1 MGKTDYDVIVIGGG
15 STGTAVVRDCAM
27 RGLRTLL
34 LERDDIASATVG
46 TCAGM
51 ISSGFKYYNEPEFM
65 DMCTEEV
72 VYLRKIARH
81 IVMKLPILFP
91 VVDFSE
97 LSSAGVSK
105 GMEEYAKRVEQRG
118 VPPFLILAPEKALE
132 IEPML
137 IQDVVASG
145 YIEEF
150 FIDPFRLSVLQ
161 AMDGKRHGAD
171 VKTYSEVIELT
182 PKEDGTIDVSYH
194 NRLTG
199 QIVAVRSRVVINAAG
214 PWAHIIAKLAGA
226 DLDLRLTKGSH
237 IILDR
242 RVVNVGI
249 TTRAV
254 DRRWVY
260 MYPHENTTLIGTT
273 DLPTWENPDELV
285 ATHDE
290 IEYLFKSFEWVV
302 PSVREAR
309 IIRTMVGVR
318 PMIPTWKVPEDEVSR
333 SFEVVDHEP
342 QGVPGLISFTGGKL
356 VVCRRMAQDAVDLAC
371 TKLGKDIACRTHIE
385 SLPGMEDDVDIIS
398 LSKEYNISQHALE
411 RMRMRRGTEVLE
423 ILNLLREHPEWR
435 SSVCTCEPVI
445 EAEIRYA
452 IRNEFPHSLND
463 LRRRLRLGTGP
474 CQATF
479 CTFKAAA
486 ILAEELELNGE
497 DYQLEIMDFLAERW
511 KGKRPPM
518 RGEQLAQEEIV
529 QGIYACVAN
538 LDQAVDELDY
548 DLKPWEEV
556 N

>member
-1 MGKTDYDVIVIGGG
+1 
-15 STGTAVVRDCAM
+15 
-27 RGLRTLL
+27 
-34 LERDDIASATVG
+34 
-46 TCAGM
+46 
-51 ISSGFKYYNEPEFM
+51 
-65 DMCTEEV
+65 
-72 VYLRKIARH
+72 
-81 IVMKLPILFP
+81 MKLPILFP

-105 GMEEYAKRVEQRG
+105 GMEEYAKRVERRG
-118 VPPFLILAPEKALE
+118 VPPFLILAPEVALE
-132 IEPML
+132 LEPML
-137 IQDVVASG
+137 IPDVVASG

-161 AMDGKRHGAD
+161 AIDAKKHGAD
-171 VKTYSEVIELT
+171 VQTYSEVIELT
-182 PKEDGTIDVSYH
+182 VEENGDIDASYH

-199 QIVAVRSRVVINAAG
+199 KIETVKGRVVINAAG
-214 PWAHIIAKLAGA
+214 PWAHTIAKLAGA

-290 IEYLFKSFEWVV
+290 IEYLLKSFEWIV

-333 SFEVVDHEP
+333 GFDVIDHKP
-342 QGVPGLISFTGGKL
+342 QGVSGLISFTGGKL

-371 TKLGKDIACRTHIE
+371 KKLGKDIECRTHIE
-385 SLPGMEDDVDIIS
+385 PLPGMEGDVDIIS
-398 LSKEYNISQHALE
+398 LSEDYNISQHALE
-411 RMRMRRGTEVLE
+411 RMRIRRGTDMLE
-423 ILNLLREHPEWR
+423 ILNLTREHPEWR
-435 SSVCTCEPVI
+435 TSVCTCEPVI
-445 EAEIRYA
+445 EAEIRYV
-452 IRNEFPHSLND
+452 IRSEFPHSLND

-474 CQATF
+474 CQGTF

-497 DYQLEIMDFLAERW
+497 DYQLEIMDFLSERW

-518 RGEQLAQEEIV
+518 RGEQLAQEELA
-529 QGIYACVAN
+529 QGIYACVGN

-556 N
+556 S

>member
-1 MGKTDYDVIVIGGG
+1 
-15 STGTAVVRDCAM
+15 
-27 RGLRTLL
+27 
-34 LERDDIASATVG
+34 
-46 TCAGM
+46 
-51 ISSGFKYYNEPEFM
+51 
-65 DMCTEEV
+65 
-72 VYLRKIARH
+72 
-81 IVMKLPILFP
+81 MKLPILFP

-97 LSSAGVSK
+97 ISSGGVSK
-105 GMEEYAKRVEQRG
+105 GMEEYAKRVERRG
-118 VPPFLILAPEKALE
+118 VPPFLILAPEVALE
-132 IEPML
+132 LEPML
-137 IQDVVASG
+137 IPDVVASG

-150 FIDPFRLSVLQ
+150 FIDPFRLSILQ
-161 AMDGKRHGAD
+161 AMDAKERGAE
-171 VKTYSEVIELT
+171 VQTYSEVIDLT
-182 PKEDGTIDVSYH
+182 VEENEAIAVSSH

-199 QIVAVRSRVVINAAG
+199 EIETAKGRVVINAAG
-214 PWAHIIAKLAGA
+214 PWAHKIAKLAGA

-285 ATHDE
+285 ASHDE
-290 IEYLFKSFEWVV
+290 IEYLLKSFEWIV

-333 SFEVVDHEP
+333 SFEFIDHEP
-342 QGVPGLISFTGGKL
+342 QGVSGLISFTGGKL

-371 TKLGKDIACRTHIE
+371 KKLGKDSECRTHIE
-385 SLPGMEDDVDIIS
+385 SLPGMDSDVDVIS
-398 LSKEYNISQHALE
+398 LSKDYSISQHALE
-411 RMRMRRGTEVLE
+411 RMRIRRGTDMSE
-423 ILNLLREHPEWR
+423 ILELTREHPEWK

-445 EAEIRYA
+445 EAEIRYV

-474 CQATF
+474 CQGTF

-497 DYQLEIMDFLAERW
+497 DYQLEIMDFLSERW

-518 RGEQLAQEEIV
+518 RGEQLAQEELA
-529 QGIYACVAN
+529 QGIYACVGN
-538 LDQAVDELDY
+538 LDQARDELDY

-556 N
+556 S

>member
-1 MGKTDYDVIVIGGG
+1 MSKTDYDVIVIGGG

-51 ISSGFKYYNEPEFM
+51 ISSGFKYYNEPDVM

-72 VYLRKIARH
+72 MHLRKIARH

-97 LSSAGVSK
+97 LSSGGVSK

-118 VPPFLILAPEKALE
+118 VPPFLILAPEVALE
-132 IEPML
+132 LEPML
-137 IQDVVASG
+137 IRDVVASG

-150 FIDPFRLSVLQ
+150 FIDPFRLSILQ
-161 AMDGKRHGAD
+161 AADAKNRGAD
-171 VKTYSEVIELT
+171 VQTYSEVIDLT
-182 PKEDGTIDVSYH
+182 PKESGEIDVSYH

-199 QIVAVRSRVVINAAG
+199 QTETAKGRVVINAAG
-214 PWAHIIAKLAGA
+214 PWTHKIAKLAGA

-237 IILDR
+237 VILDR
-242 RVVNVGI
+242 RVVNIGI

-254 DRRWVY
+254 DKRWVY
-260 MYPHENTTLIGTT
+260 MFPHENTTLMGTT

-285 ATHDE
+285 ASHDE
-290 IEYLFKSFEWVV
+290 IEYLLKSFEWVV

-333 SFEVVDHEP
+333 SFEVIDHEP
-342 QGVPGLISFTGGKL
+342 QGVSGLISFTGGKL

-371 TKLGKDIACRTHIE
+371 EKLGKDLECRTHIE
-385 SLPGMEDDVDIIS
+385 PLPGMEGEVDIIS
-398 LSKEYNISQHALE
+398 LSKEHSISQHALE
-411 RMRMRRGTEVLE
+411 RMRIRRGTDMSE
-423 ILNLLREHPEWR
+423 ILNLAKEHPEWK

-445 EAEIRYA
+445 EAEIRYV
-452 IRNEFPHSLND
+452 IRTEFPQTLND

-474 CQATF
+474 CQGTF

-497 DYQLEIMDFLAERW
+497 EYQLEIMDFLSERW

-518 RGEQLAQEEIV
+518 RGEQLAQEELA
-529 QGIYACVAN
+529 QGIYACVGN
-538 LDQAVDELDY
+538 LDQARDELDY

-556 N
+556 S

>member
-1 MGKTDYDVIVIGGG
+1 
-15 STGTAVVRDCAM
+15 M

-72 VYLRKIARH
+72 IHLRKIARH

-91 VVDFSE
+91 VLDFSE
-97 LSSAGVSK
+97 LSAEGVSK

-118 VPPFLILAPEKALE
+118 VPPFLILAPEVALE
-132 IEPML
+132 LEPML
-137 IQDVVASG
+137 IPEIIASG

-161 AMDGKRHGAD
+161 AMDAKKHGAD
-171 VKTYSEVIELT
+171 VQTYSEVVDLAGEKNGDI
-182 PKEDGTIDVSYH
+182 GVSYH
-194 NRLTG
+194 NRLSG
-199 QIVAVRSRVVINAAG
+199 QNETAEGSVVINAAG
-214 PWAHIIAKLAGA
+214 PWAQRIAKLAGA
-226 DLDLRLTKGSH
+226 NLDLRLSKGSH

-242 RVVNVGI
+242 RVVNVGVN
-249 TTRAV
+249 TRAV

-273 DLPTWENPDELV
+273 DLNTWENPDELV

-290 IEYLFKSFEWVV
+290 IEYLLKSFEWIV

-318 PMIPTWKVPEDEVSR
+318 PMIPTWKVPEEEVSR
-333 SFEVVDHEP
+333 GFEIVDHEP
-342 QGVPGLISFTGGKL
+342 QGISGLISFTGGKL

-371 TKLGKDIACRTHIE
+371 KKLGKDIECRTHIE
-385 SLPGMEDDVDIIS
+385 PLPGMAADVDILS
-398 LSKEYNISQHALE
+398 LSKEFNISQHALE
-411 RMRMRRGTEVLE
+411 RMRIRRGTEILE
-423 ILNLLREHPEWR
+423 ILNLTREHPEWR

-452 IRNEFPHSLND
+452 IRNEFPQSLND

-474 CQATF
+474 CQGTF

-486 ILAEELELNGE
+486 ILAEELDLNGE
-497 DYQLEIMDFLAERW
+497 DYQLEIMDFLSERW

-518 RGEQLAQEEIV
+518 RGEQLAQEELV
-529 QGIYACVAN
+529 QGIYACVCN
-538 LDQAVDELDY
+538 LDQAAEELDY
-548 DLKPWEEV
+548 EPKPWEEV
-556 N
+556 S